1 MKKLFSGIRKRIH
14 SGFWTGFVLACI
26 SLPVT
31 AQNLKISGTLIDQT
45 DKQPVIGAFVTVSD
59 LKDSTDKLS
68 VASDVNGKFL
78 IAGLK
83 RKSYKLTI
91 QSISYARVNKIIE
104 ITGANNDLG
113 IIPMNI
119 DSKVLKEVVVVG
131 QGTAVQKGDTTI
143 MTADAFKVNPD
154 ANAEDLVKK
163 MPGITVENGT
173 VKAHGED
180 ISKVLVDGK
189 PFFGDDPSVALRN
202 LPADVIDRVQ
212 VFNKLSD
219 QAELTGFDD
228 GNSSKT
234 INIITRKNSK
244 VSTFGKITGGTNF
257 TENYLVA
264 GSLNIFK
271 GPRRL
276 TFTGMTN
283 NINTSNFAMQDL
295 VGSTGGSG
303 GGFRGGMGGGGFGGN
318 TFFGSSGIN
327 KNTSSFGMNYTDNWG
342 KKLAVT
348 GSYFFNT
355 TNNYLEQESNTEYL
369 GIEDGN
375 LSTNNTLSTTKNYN
389 HRVNFRFEYT
399 IDSMNSIIM
408 VPRISF
414 QENSSDNSSL
424 YSTTGGVVN
433 TQTLNDVAS
442 RANGAYMGNELTW
455 RHKFLKKGRSLSVRS
470 EINYN
475 NRTNDNTQIA
485 FTDSIADNLYTDG
498 LTGSLSLQTNLSYT
512 EPIGKYSMLQF
523 NLRNNYNKSNTD
535 RKTYRLGDDEVRMGM
550 LDSLSNVFNS
560 NYITNRGGMS
570 YMLKKGGMNLT
581 LGVDYQ
587 RADLN
592 GSQTYPQEMDV
603 KKTFES
609 FLPSMMM
616 TYKMSNMT
624 NLRMFYRTNTN
635 APSITQLQN
644 VIDNAN
650 RLQLSTGNPA
660 LRQEYGHN
668 LMTNFAYANPTSGF
682 NAFVFLRGSYTKDV
696 IGSKTIY
703 AQGDT
708 LELPEYD
715 VTLLPGGQLS
725 HPVNLDHSYSVNS
738 FINLA
743 YFLKPIKSNLNFV
756 VGGGYSQSPGFIG
769 ESLNRSNSYSLTNSL
784 ILTSNVSANLDFTFS
799 YTSNYSIVKNTAGS
813 ALNLSDTKY
822 WYQSASGKLNWI
834 IWKGFVLNTDVVYQ
848 YNQGL
853 SQSYNQEYLVWNASV
868 GKKFLKSQAAEFKI
882 GVYDILNQNNSIS
895 RTVTANMIRDTR
907 TNAFQRY
914 FLVLFTYNLR
924 AKNQQPQEQNKNQ
937 QQEFPMPPG
946 GMIPG
951 GMPPG
956 GRPGGMPGGGMPGG
970 GMPHPPGGF

>member
-1 MKKLFSGIRKRIH
+1 
-14 SGFWTGFVLACI
+14 
-26 SLPVT
+26 
-31 AQNLKISGTLIDQT
+31 
-45 DKQPVIGAFVTVSD
+45 
-59 LKDSTDKLS
+59 
-68 VASDVNGKFL
+68 
-78 IAGLK
+78 
-83 RKSYKLTI
+83 
-91 QSISYARVNKIIE
+91 
-104 ITGANNDLG
+104 
-113 IIPMNI
+113 
-119 DSKVLKEVVVVG
+119 
-131 QGTAVQKGDTTI
+131 
-143 MTADAFKVNPD
+143 
-154 ANAEDLVKK
+154 
-163 MPGITVENGT
+163 
-173 VKAHGED
+173 
-180 ISKVLVDGK
+180 
-189 PFFGDDPSVALRN
+189 
-202 LPADVIDRVQ
+202 
-212 VFNKLSD
+212 
-219 QAELTGFDD
+219 
-228 GNSSKT
+228 
-234 INIITRKNSK
+234 
-244 VSTFGKITGGTNF
+244 
-257 TENYLVA
+257 
-264 GSLNIFK
+264 
-271 GPRRL
+271 
-276 TFTGMTN
+276 MTN

-295 VGSTGGSG
+295 VGSTGNSG
-303 GGFRGGMGGGGFGGN
+303 GGFRGSGGN
-318 TFFGSSGIN
+318 SFFGSSGIN

-375 LSTNNTLSTTKNYN
+375 LSTNNMVSTTKNYN

-399 IDSMNSIIM
+399 IDSLNSIIM

-414 QENSSDNSSL
+414 QENSAENSSL
-424 YSTTGGVVN
+424 YTTTGGVVN
-433 TQTLNDVAS
+433 TQTLNDAITK
-442 RANGAYMGNELTW
+442 ANGTYIGNELTW

-485 FTDSIADNLYTDG
+485 FTDSVPDNLFTDG

-535 RKTYRLGDDEVRMGM
+535 KKTYRLGDDEEQLGM

-560 NYITNRGGMS
+560 NYITNRGGLS
-570 YMLKKGGMNLT
+570 YMLKKGGLNLT
-581 LGVDYQ
+581 MGVDYQ

-603 KKTFES
+603 KKSFES

-616 TYKMSNMT
+616 TYKLSNMT
-624 NLRMFYRTNTN
+624 NLRLFYRTNTN

-644 VIDNAN
+644 VIDNSN

-660 LRQEYGHN
+660 LRQEYSHN

-682 NAFVFLRGSYTKDV
+682 NAFIFLNGSYTQDV

-708 LELPEYD
+708 LELPEYN
-715 VTLLPGGQLS
+715 VTLLPGGQLTY
-725 HPVNLDHSYSVNS
+725 PVNLDHSYSARGM
-738 FINLA
+738 FNLA

-756 VGGGYSQSPGFIG
+756 TGIGYYQSPGYIG

-784 ILTSNVSANLDFTFS
+784 ILTSNISSKLDFTFS

-813 ALNLSDTKY
+813 AMNLSDTKY

-834 IWKGFVLNTDVVYQ
+834 IWKGFVLNTDVLYQ

-895 RTVTANMIRDTR
+895 RSVTANMIRDTR

-924 AKNQQPQEQNKNQ
+924 AKNPQTQEQNKNQ
-937 QQEFPMPPG
+937 PQDFHMPPG

-956 GRPGGMPGGGMPGG
+956 GRPGGMPGGGYPGG
-970 GMPHPPGGF
+970 GYPGGGYPGGGG